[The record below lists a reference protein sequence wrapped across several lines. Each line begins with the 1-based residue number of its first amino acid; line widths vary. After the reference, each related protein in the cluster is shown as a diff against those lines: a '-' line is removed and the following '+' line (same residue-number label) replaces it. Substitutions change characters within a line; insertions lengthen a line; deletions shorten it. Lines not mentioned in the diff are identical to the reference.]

1 MYLIDKADKFL
12 ERFIYKKHIKL
23 ELYCLLYNLGLCL
36 SLFIFKNFF
45 LYRIIGALL
54 VVYNIYLIFFEALRY
69 TTVNDSTYTKFK
81 IIYTLNIILFIIF
94 PFNSLTI
101 IGFFII
107 PYAIYFMNLS
117 DHYLGIDNLHWP
129 YILHLLYGGILFCL
143 AFVIKEYINIFS
155 DYPLNPNTLVFLQP
169 FTLAIAVNEV
179 ATELVDL
186 RFIFKAKSYRDYIAS
201 CYDSLTG
208 IPGRGGLFKIFG
220 EEHIKAV
227 AMIDIDYF
235 KKVNDTFGH
244 DVGDIVLKQIA
255 NRMND
260 ITKST
265 LEVFACR
272 WGGEEFVIAGTS
284 YEIVRYVCV
293 ELLEK
298 MRNQPL
304 NISKDI
310 LLTKTLSCG
319 IAVKNDTE
327 SVDALICR
335 ADDQCYLAKENGRN
349 QIRYNN
355 KELLC

>member
-1 MYLIDKADKFL
+1 MYLIDKANKFL

-23 ELYCLLYNLGLCL
+23 ELYCLLYNLGLCI
-36 SLFIFKNFF
+36 SLLVFKNFF
-45 LYRIIGALL
+45 VYRLIGIFL
-54 VVYNIYLIFFEALRY
+54 VVYNIILLVYESSRY
-69 TTVNDSTYTKFK
+69 ATVNDSTYRKFK
-81 IIYTLNIILFIIF
+81 IIYTLNLILFIVF
-94 PFNSLTI
+94 PYNSFTI
-101 IGFFII
+101 IGFFIV

-129 YILHLLYGGILFCL
+129 YILHLLYGGILFCF
-143 AFVIKEYINIFS
+143 AFVAKAYLDIYNVH
-155 DYPLNPNTLVFLQP
+155 PLNPNTLIFLQP

-186 RFIFKAKSYRDYIAS
+186 RFIFKAKSYRDFVAS
-201 CYDSLTG
+201 CYDPLTE
-208 IPGRGGLFKIFG
+208 IPVRTGLFKLFG

-227 AMIDIDYF
+227 AMLDIDYF

-244 DVGDIVLKQIA
+244 DAGDRVLKQIA
-255 NRMND
+255 TRMND
-260 ITKST
+260 ITKNT

-272 WGGEEFVIAGTS
+272 WGGEEFIIAGTS
-284 YEIVRYVCV
+284 YELVRYVCV

-304 NISKDI
+304 QITDEV

-319 IAVKNDTE
+319 IAVKNDAE

-335 ADDQCYLAKENGRN
+335 ADDQCYLAKESGRN
-349 QIRYNN
+349 QIRFDG